1 LEDRRDQ
8 NDKVSRGMWETIET
22 EAGKTGMVEAEG
34 RREKRRSRK
43 EKGKNGRK
51 TKEAEERK
59 NNKCKESS

>member
-1 LEDRRDQ
+1 
-8 NDKVSRGMWETIET
+8 MWETIET